1 MSAEEMTDEA
11 RSLLSWYEEHGREL
25 PWRVKGGAHPDAY
38 AVWISEIMLQQTTVQ
53 TVMDYFARWMK
64 RFPTLQALA
73 AASLDDVLRQW
84 QGLGYYAR
92 ARKLYQCAQAV
103 CARYGGAFPRDR
115 EALLALP
122 GIGPYTA
129 SSLCAFAFNQPE
141 TVVDGNVIRVLA
153 RYHGLEG
160 EVDRE
165 RIYPYAQKL
174 TPVSAPADYASA
186 IMDLGA
192 TVCRPTAPACLL
204 CPWRDGCV
212 ACKKGLQEK
221 IPVLRK
227 MTRTRK
233 AGAAFLMPDGAGGFF
248 IRRRPGKGLLSG
260 LWEIP
265 WTEDGT
271 PPFDG
276 KWERLP
282 GEVRHVFTHFDL
294 TLSLHRGAPPY
305 PPEFLSGGLFITPA
319 QMGGYAFSTL
329 MKKVL
334 AKVLQKS
341 PSK

>member
-1 MSAEEMTDEA
+1 MV
-11 RSLLSWYEEHGREL
+11 GRGDDD
-25 PWRVKGGAHPDAY
+25 VG
-38 AVWISEIMLQQTTVQ
+38 VS
-53 TVMDYFARWMK
+53 
-64 RFPTLQALA
+64 ALA
-73 AASLDDVLRQW
+73 LDV
-84 QGLGYYAR
+84 
-92 ARKLYQCAQAV
+92 
-103 CARYGGAFPRDR
+103 
-115 EALLALP
+115 
-122 GIGPYTA
+122 IG
-129 SSLCAFAFNQPE
+129 
-141 TVVDGNVIRVLA
+141 RVSDA
-153 RYHGLEG
+153 GCR
-160 EVDRE
+160 V
-165 RIYPYAQKL
+165 
-174 TPVSAPADYASA
+174 
-186 IMDLGA
+186 A
-192 TVCRPTAPACLL
+192 TV
-204 CPWRDGCV
+204 
-212 ACKKGLQEK
+212 GLQEK